1 MKTLLSPRK
10 SPRQAR
16 SQATVEA
23 ILDAAARVLVER
35 GYAATNTNLV
45 AERAGVS
52 VGSLY
57 QYFPNKDSLITALHD
72 RHSRQMNE
80 VINEAF
86 DRSME
91 LNFDDALTTLIEGL
105 VESHRLE
112 AGLHRVLEMQL
123 AGHEDLDS
131 HAKADAAISKR
142 IVELM
147 HHYRDDINVPHP
159 ELAAFTLMHSLHG
172 LVHAVVLDLP
182 EGVPLEHGTREIVRM
197 ARAYLQ
203 AES

>member
-1 MKTLLSPRK
+1 MKPVLSPRK

-72 RHSRQMNE
+72 RHSRQMTE
-80 VINEAF
+80 IINQAF
-86 DRSME
+86 DRSAE

-105 VESHRLE
+105 VESHRMD

-123 AGHEDLDS
+123 AGHEDLDC
-131 HAKADAAISKR
+131 HAEAEAAISER
-142 IVELM
+142 IVDLIKR
-147 HHYRDDINVPHP
+147 YRDDINVANPR
-159 ELAAFTLMHSLHG
+159 LAAFTLMHSLHG
-172 LVHAVVLDLP
+172 LVHAVVLELP
-182 EGVPLEHGTREIVRM
+182 NGVSIKQGTREIVRM

-203 AES
+203 AKG

>member
-1 MKTLLSPRK
+1 MKTALSPRK

-23 ILDAAARVLVER
+23 ILDAAARVLVDR

-57 QYFPNKDSLITALHD
+57 QYFPNKDALITALHS
-72 RHSRQMNE
+72 RHSLQVNE
-80 VINEAF
+80 VIDRAF
-86 DRSME
+86 ERCAEM
-91 LNFDDALTTLIEGL
+91 NFDDALTTLIEGL

-112 AGLHRVLEMQL
+112 AGLHRVLETQL
-123 AGHEDLDS
+123 AGHEDLDD
-131 HAKADAAISKR
+131 HAKTDAAISER
-142 IVELM
+142 IVALM
-147 HHYRDDINVPHP
+147 MRYGDDIHVTNPK
-159 ELAAFTLMHSLHG
+159 LAAFTLMHSLHA
-172 LVHAVVLDLP
+172 LVHAVVLDRPNGLS
-182 EGVPLEHGTREIVRM
+182 LKAATREIVRL

-203 AES
+203 AKG